1 MIFGPLQIGGLVAI
15 AVAVGGAYLQGR
27 SDGQDVCQAAEAR
40 DTHVARV
47 ATDAAASAAAG
58 AIAQIKVQHTTIR
71 QAVEREIREN
81 TVYRDCSHSP
91 EQLQRINAA
100 ITAGNAPEPEPAG
113 GGKLPRPDAIDR
125 LFLRRDDGQAP

>member
-1 MIFGPLQIGGLVAI
+1 MILSPLHAGGLVGLAI
-15 AVAVGGAYLQGR
+15 ALGAAYLQGR
-27 SDGQDVCQAAEAR
+27 SDGQAVCQAAEAR

-47 ATDAAASAAAG
+47 ATEAAASAAAG
-58 AIAQIKVQHTTIR
+58 AISQIKVQHTTIR

-100 ITAGNAPEPEPAG
+100 ITAGNAPGPEPAG
-113 GGKLPRPDAIDR
+113 GGKLPRSDAIDR
-125 LFLRRDDGQAP
+125 LFLRRDDGEAP